1 MPGDPQLPT
10 RGFSFAL
17 SRQAV
22 VNAAV
27 FLVAGVIILG
37 GLNTFVGPHTAQAGY
52 ITILFLLTPSR
63 TFSMKWRLA
72 AAAWVIGVSIS
83 GFLIGSVG
91 IWATLIG
98 LVIVCLVQSIFKLGE
113 VAALSRSPVNF
124 VVFAGLGE
132 IGDVQLWQVALG
144 AVVGAAVTILV
155 GRLAPAKTNP
165 IQQPTTP
172 RQRLRYGLMIAT
184 GAVIIVILGQS
195 LDPQY
200 TSWTLLA
207 FCMILAVGF
216 DSRVQRA
223 RDRLLGAIAGA
234 IGASI
239 VMFLPSPIP
248 LIITAVCALLA
259 IAYINMGSYGMFI
272 AFLTPSILLLA
283 TPDLPTYVLAERFV
297 TITIF
302 AAGLALICSEIFEPQ
317 GRGTVQPSLEASESA

>member
-91 IWATLIG
+91 IWATLI
-98 LVIVCLVQSIFKLGE
+98 GE

-239 VMFLPSPIP
+239 VMFLPSPVP